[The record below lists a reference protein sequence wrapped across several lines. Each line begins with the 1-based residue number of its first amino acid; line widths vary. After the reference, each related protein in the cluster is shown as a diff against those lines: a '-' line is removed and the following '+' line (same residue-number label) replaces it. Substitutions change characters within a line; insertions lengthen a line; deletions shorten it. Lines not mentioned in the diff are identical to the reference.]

1 MVVLE
6 HALLLLKM
14 TISGIVE
21 DVPRWVQE
29 KQAQEKHRLRHELA
43 SERMASYRSV

>member
-1 MVVLE
+1 MVLLE

-14 TISGIVE
+14 TLSGIVE

-29 KQAQEKHRLRHELA
+29 KQAHEKYRIKHELA
-43 SERMASYRSV
+43 SERMDTYR